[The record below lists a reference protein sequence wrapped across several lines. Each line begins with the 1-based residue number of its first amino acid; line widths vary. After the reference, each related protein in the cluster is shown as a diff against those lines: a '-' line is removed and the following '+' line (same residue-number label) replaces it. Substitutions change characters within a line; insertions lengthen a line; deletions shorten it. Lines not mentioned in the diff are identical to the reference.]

1 MKESLNFLIVGVGG
15 QGTILVSD
23 ILSEVGMLAGY
34 DAKKSDIMGLAVR
47 GGSVS
52 SHVRWGKKV
61 GSPMNMTGTVD
72 YLMASEPMEAM
83 RGIEYLHKG
92 STILYNEYKLQ
103 PMLVSTGQAEYPS
116 AEEVRACLA
125 DASSCII
132 SYDATAKAQEVGNVK
147 TMNIV
152 LLGTLSTLVEEVAP
166 ELWVEAI
173 KKHVPAKLQDENVK
187 AFYAGR
193 AIERQTL

>member
-1 MKESLNFLIVGVGG
+1 MKESVNFLIVGVGG

-23 ILSEVGMLAGY
+23 ILAEVGMLAGY
-34 DAKKSDIMGLAVR
+34 DSKKSDIMGLAVR

-83 RGIEYLHKG
+83 RGVNYLHKS
-92 STILYNEYKLQ
+92 STILYNEYRIQ
-103 PMLVSTGQAEYPS
+103 PMLVSTGQSEYPS
-116 AEEVRACLA
+116 EESVTSCLQNA
-125 DASSCII
+125 ATHII
-132 SYDATAKAQEVGNVK
+132 SYDATAKAQEVGNVR

-152 LLGTLSTLVEEVAP
+152 LLGTLSTFVDEICP

-173 KKHVPAKLQDENVK
+173 KTHVPAKLQDVNIK

-193 AIERQTL
+193 EIRK

>member
-1 MKESLNFLIVGVGG
+1 MKDSMNFLIVGVGG

-23 ILSEVGMLAGY
+23 ILAEVGMLAGL

-83 RGIEYLHKG
+83 RAVEYLHAG
-92 STILYNEYKLQ
+92 SKIIYNEYRLQ

-116 AEEVRACLA
+116 CAEVSACLEA
-125 DASSCII
+125 ASQCII
-132 SYDATAKAQEVGNVK
+132 SYDATTKAQEAGSVK
-147 TMNIV
+147 AMNIV
-152 LLGTLSTLVEEVAP
+152 LLGTLSKLVEEVPP
-166 ELWVEAI
+166 EIWEEAI
-173 KKHVPAKLQDENVK
+173 CKYVPQKLQAVNLK
-187 AFYAGR
+187 AFHLGR
-193 AIERQTL
+193 EMAR

>member
-1 MKESLNFLIVGVGG
+1 MKESVNFLIVGVGG

-23 ILSEVGMLAGY
+23 ILAEIGMLAGY
-34 DAKKSDIMGLAVR
+34 DSKKSDIMGLAVR

-83 RGIEYLHKG
+83 RAVEYLHKG
-92 STILYNEYKLQ
+92 STILYNEYRLQ

-116 AEEVRACLA
+116 EAEIKACLEE
-125 DASSCII
+125 ASSCII
-132 SYDATAKAQEVGNVK
+132 SYDATAKAQEAGSVK
-147 TMNIV
+147 AMNIV
-152 LLGTLSTLVEEVAP
+152 LLGTLSTLVSEVAP

-173 KKHVPAKLQDENVK
+173 KKHVPDRLQDVNMK
-187 AFYAGR
+187 AFHAGR
-193 AIERQTL
+193 AARR